1 MNERKTCKQILASDE
16 KVLKVNLNNVF
27 RITKSCLSSTQKLQS
42 HEFLWPLVCLQEMSV
57 CAGKTVL
64 VDLKTQRVWPDFTVS

>member
-27 RITKSCLSSTQKLQS
+27 RITKSQKL
-42 HEFLWPLVCLQEMSV
+42 LVFHTEASV
-57 CAGKTVL
+57 T
-64 VDLKTQRVWPDFTVS
+64 